1 MRVGQRWRE
10 SQVSL
15 CCVLEVGKRMK
26 LAFMHVSAG
35 LVHQL
40 TGSSDGSGSRG
51 RAESVEDERW
61 SLILHMWRLFP
72 PSVFLKRKAN
82 WSRSLDSRPGAP
94 GKHCLQPKHIV

>member
-1 MRVGQRWRE
+1 MSWRWVKKKE
-10 SQVSL
+10 KL
-15 CCVLEVGKRMK
+15 VLV
-26 LAFMHVSAG
+26 HVSTG

-82 WSRSLDSRPGAP
+82 WSCSLDSRPGAP
-94 GKHCLQPKHIV
+94 GKQCLQPKHIV